1 MDILRP
7 LSQTLSEFPPAGF
20 SFSGRANKKTPKASG
35 ENKNRN
41 RFPGPNTSDNRL
53 QTTNASYSRLQTA
66 HGRGIRCKR
75 LRLVEPSPPHSEKS
89 PGVWDNFKEIVYL
102 YH

>member
-1 MDILRP
+1 M
-7 LSQTLSEFPPAGF
+7 SQAPKTLSEFLPAGF
-20 SFSGRANKKTPKASG
+20 SFSGRTNGKNRRKRAEK
-35 ENKNRN
+35 NKNRN
-41 RFPGPNTSDNRL
+41 KFPCPSTSDNRL
-53 QTTNASYSRLQTA
+53 QTTNTSYSRLQTA